1 MFPRCPLS
9 QAAFVLVAVAALTL
23 LTAAP
28 SSPAEAD
35 PLSLTARARAAAAD
49 RATPRFLPV
58 LSGPEKAPDGHGRL
72 LAPGLRTDRLSAEQR
87 GRWQSIVRLVLAE
100 DDLGRPLHPTLR
112 AMWDEVGASSHEVY
126 VELPEPNRSSRC
138 IAGLFR
144 VESVR
149 PDGRIVALLR
159 LHLETIDQ
167 ATVADSPT
175 HGFRR
180 FEGLAREARYLEVL
194 GHELGH
200 AVWTLQDPERAR
212 QSLALRTRPREL
224 ALALLKAEPGDR
236 EVIESELSELGAQA
250 EAQEIPA
257 RAAEARVW
265 RELVAGQ
272 TAGGVRAVSS
282 ARQEPAGT
290 SAPPSAEPID

>member
-9 QAAFVLVAVAALTL
+9 QASSVLVAASTLTL
-23 LTAAP
+23 LAAAN
-28 SSPAEAD
+28 SAAND
-35 PLSLTARARAAAAD
+35 APLAPGSSLTVRPAVAAAD
-49 RATPRFLPV
+49 RAAPMPLAVLPRTEGAPV
-58 LSGPEKAPDGHGRL
+58 SSARL
-72 LAPGLRTDRLSAEQR
+72 DPPGLRTGRLSAKQR
-87 GRWQSIVRLVLAE
+87 ERWQSIVQLVFAE
-100 DDLGRPLHPTLR
+100 DDLSRPLYPTLR
-112 AMWDEVGASSHEVY
+112 RMWDEVVASSHEVY
-126 VELPEPNRSSRC
+126 VELPEPNGSSRC

-149 PDGRIVALLR
+149 PDGRIVALVR

-167 ATVADSPT
+167 ATVADSPS

-180 FEGLAREARYLEVL
+180 FEGLGREARYLEVL

-212 QSLALRTRPREL
+212 QSLALPTQAREL
-224 ALALLKAEPGDR
+224 VLALMAAQPHER
-236 EVIESELSELGAQA
+236 EAIQRQLNELGAQA

-265 RELVAGQ
+265 QELA
-272 TAGGVRAVSS
+272 ASRAARGVRAASV
-282 ARQEPAGT
+282 R
-290 SAPPSAEPID
+290 

>member
-9 QAAFVLVAVAALTL
+9 QASSVLVVAATLTL
-23 LTAAP
+23 FAAAS
-28 SSPAEAD
+28 SSPAEGD
-35 PLSLTARARAAAAD
+35 PFSPTAREGASAAD
-49 RATPRFLPV
+49 RAARTPLLV
-58 LSGPEKAPDGHGRL
+58 LSGPERAPAQPGGSVAL
-72 LAPGLRTDRLSAEQR
+72 GLRTDRLSAEQR
-87 GRWQSIVRLVLAE
+87 ERWQSIVRLVLAE

-112 AMWDEVGASSHEVY
+112 RMWDEVAASSHEVY

-149 PDGRIVALLR
+149 PDGRIVALVR

-167 ATVADSPT
+167 ATVAASPT

-180 FEGLAREARYLEVL
+180 FEGLGREARYLEVL

-224 ALALLKAEPGDR
+224 ARTVLKAKPGER
-236 EVIESELSELGAQA
+236 EAIQRQLSELGAQA

-257 RAAEARVW
+257 RAAEAQVW
-265 RELVAGQ
+265 QELVAGQ
-272 TAGGVRAVSS
+272 TAGGVRTVSS
-282 ARQEPAGT
+282 ARPEPAGT
-290 SAPPSAEPID
+290 SARPSAEPID

>member
-1 MFPRCPLS
+1 MFPRYPLS
-9 QAAFVLVAVAALTL
+9 QASFVLVATVL
-23 LTAAP
+23 LLLVGAS

-35 PLSLTARARAAAAD
+35 PLSPRTRAGTTSAD
-49 RATPRFLPV
+49 RAAPIAVAV
-58 LSGPEKAPDGHGRL
+58 LLGPEKGPVQLGRSV
-72 LAPGLRTDRLSAEQR
+72 ASGLRTDRLSAEQR
-87 GRWQSIVRLVLAE
+87 ERWQSIVGLVLAN
-100 DDLGRPLHPTLR
+100 DDLGRPLYPTLR
-112 AMWDEVGASSHEVY
+112 KMWDEVAASSHEVY

-149 PDGRIVALLR
+149 PGAHIVALVR
-159 LHLETIDQ
+159 LHLETIDR

-180 FEGLAREARYLEVL
+180 FEGLGREARYLEVL

-212 QSLALRTRPREL
+212 QSVALRTRPREL
-224 ALALLKAEPGDR
+224 ARALLKAEPGDR

-250 EAQEIPA
+250 EAQELPA
-257 RAAEARVW
+257 RAAEAQVW
-265 RELVAGQ
+265 RELLAGQ

-282 ARQEPAGT
+282 VRPEPAGT
-290 SAPPSAEPID
+290 SARPSAEPID